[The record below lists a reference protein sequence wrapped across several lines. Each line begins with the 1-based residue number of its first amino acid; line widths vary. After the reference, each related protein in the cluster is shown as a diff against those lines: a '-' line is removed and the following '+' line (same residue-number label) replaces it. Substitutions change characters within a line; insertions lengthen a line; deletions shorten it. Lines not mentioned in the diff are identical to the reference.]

1 MKDERLGKK
10 RFNISVRNII
20 PFAAF
25 FIILGIFMVLAFD
38 RFFTY
43 KNFVTVI
50 QQTAVLTVVSMGVHF
65 VIVTG
70 AIDLSVGSVI
80 AFSGI
85 VGASFAQKYGMA
97 GFLIGIPVGS
107 VVGLITGLI
116 YTYMKIPSFIITL
129 GVQMALRGLVVLY
142 SQSNPIPLERELMSL
157 GKYPNIFIVMIVVFV
172 VMFIIYNYTTF
183 GRYCIAVGGN
193 EHIAKLNGISTD
205 RIRTLI
211 FVVSGTLAGLGGVL
225 MSSRLGA
232 ATPTVGTNFEVSC
245 ICAVALGG
253 TPLSGGVGSIQ
264 NTLIGALITSML
276 ANGLTILGASS
287 EMQQIITGLIVIF
300 ACYLSLDKKKVGI
313 VK

>member
-1 MKDERLGKK
+1 MSQSSSTGRKG
-10 RFNISVRNII
+10 FNAQRII
-20 PFAAF
+20 PFVAF
-25 FIILGIFMVLAFD
+25 FIILFIFMALAFN

-43 KNFVTVI
+43 KNFMTII

-80 AFSGI
+80 AFTGI
-85 VGASFAQKYGMA
+85 VGATMAQKWGV
-97 GFLIGIPVGS
+97 GGLLIGIPIGS

-129 GVQMALRGLVVLY
+129 GVQMAVRGLVVLY
-142 SQSNPIPLERELMSL
+142 SHSNPVPMVDSALFI
-157 GKYPNIFIVMIVVFV
+157 GTYPYIFIIMLVVCIVMYIV
-172 VMFIIYNYTTF
+172 YNYTTF

-193 EHIAKLNGISTD
+193 EHIAKLNGINTD

-211 FVVSGTLAGLGGVL
+211 FVVSGTLAGLGGI
-225 MSSRLGA
+225 MMASRLGA

-253 TPLSGGVGSIQ
+253 TSLSGGVGSIQ

-276 ANGLTILGASS
+276 ANGLTILGAST
-287 EMQQIITGLIVIF
+287 EIQQIITGLIVIF
-300 ACYLSLDKKKVGI
+300 ACFMSLDRKKIGI